1 MLKSQHQLTTINI
14 MLARRI
20 HPRKPLHHAQRGAA
34 MMVMLVIMVMGTAA
48 FLVSALSNTSLKNTR
63 DKNNEA
69 VLAQAKDALISFAV
83 TDKNNTSP
91 GSLPCPDNLGAGE
104 AEVAAN
110 CTAYIGRL
118 PWKTLGLPDLRDSS
132 GAPLWYALSKNFRK
146 DVVSNPINSDSTGTL
161 KIFGSP
167 AAGNLV
173 AIIFAPGASLGG
185 QSRSD
190 IQTAACTT
198 TGNTVIQQSLCATNY
213 LEGQNAFTSPA
224 AAPNTQYVVATNLAG
239 AFVIGTAYK
248 IETLG
253 TTDFTSIGAA
263 SNTVG
268 LAFTATGV
276 GVGTGTASSDTT
288 SNNDQATYITTDNL
302 IPNVEK
308 RIAREVKQCLDDYA
322 AESSSKYPWAAKISP
337 LDYVTSSDNKFGRVP
352 DQPTIGGYPNVK
364 ALKDALDD
372 LQTKE
377 TNCQSNA
384 NSTKQSA
391 LTSAGNALLVAGNDV
406 NQPPFLLSVGL
417 IHVVADAGNAASA
430 NVGSQTACQYIEDHN
445 SNNPV
450 QNSLNNAY
458 SEFATETI
466 EDGSMRA
473 DWQVSCFLS
482 TPASAYWS
490 NWKQL
495 VFYRVSNKYRPNGS
509 KNCGTPPSCLSVR
522 GNGNPN
528 QGSDSYRAVVIV
540 AGKNLT
546 NTARIP
552 TNIAG
557 YLEGLN
563 TTVGTTEFETWQ
575 LAEQKTKSINDFVVC
590 ADGKGKDSNS
600 KCY

>member
-1 MLKSQHQLTTINI
+1 
-14 MLARRI
+14 MLARRT
-20 HPRKPLHHAQRGAA
+20 HSRKPTHYAQRGAA
-34 MMVMLVIMVMGTAA
+34 MMVMLVVMVMGTAA
-48 FLVSALSNTSLKNTR
+48 FLVSALNNTALKNNR
-63 DKNNEA
+63 DRKNED

-91 GSLPCPDNLGAGE
+91 GSLPCPNNMSGANEG
-104 AEVAAN
+104 VADLLSGGN
-110 CTAYIGRL
+110 CPHYIGRL

-146 DVVSNPINSDSTGTL
+146 DVVGNPINSDSTGTL

-224 AAPNTQYVVATNLAG
+224 AAPNTQYVIATNLAG
-239 AFVIGTAYK
+239 AFIIGTAYK

-322 AESSSKYPWAAKISP
+322 AESSSKYPWAVETLYPWFIA
-337 LDYVTSSDNKFGRVP
+337 SSGNKFGRVP
-352 DQPTIGGYPNVK
+352 DQPTIGEDPTVQN
-364 ALKDALDD
+364 LIDALNN
-372 LQTKE
+372 LQAAE
-377 TNCQSNA
+377 TSCQSSA
-384 NSTKQSA
+384 NSIKQSN
-391 LTSAGNALLVAGNDV
+391 LTSAGNALLVAGNNV
-406 NQPPFLLSVGL
+406 NQQPFPFSVGL
-417 IHVVADAGNAASA
+417 IHDVADAGNAASA
-430 NVGSQTACQYIEDHN
+430 NVGSQTACQYIEGHN

-450 QNSLNNAY
+450 QNNLNNVY
-458 SEFATETI
+458 SDLATETV
-466 EDGSMRA
+466 EDGSMRTTWPA
-473 DWQVSCFLS
+473 SCVLS
-482 TPASAYWS
+482 TPAAPYWS
-490 NWKQL
+490 SWKQM

-563 TTVGTTEFETWQ
+563 TTAGTTEFETWQ

-590 ADGKGKDSNS
+590 VDGKGKDSNS